1 VFKKVN
7 FSSPIGIALM
17 AAGVILAL
25 SPDARRAIRKLMV
38 KGTAGVMD
46 IAEQV
51 GGVTAGL
58 AKQPTATWKSNT
70 QLEQPMEQPVTQ
82 TAVLQPAHHEVVP
95 STNHVTDNGTDHATE
110 NAGDTDGLKE

>member
-25 SPDARRAIRKLMV
+25 SPDARRAIRRFMV

-58 AKQPTATWKSNT
+58 VKQPTAAWKSNAG
-70 QLEQPMEQPVTQ
+70 LEQRMEHPVP
-82 TAVLQPAHHEVVP
+82 PAHPAVPPADNEVV
-95 STNHVTDNGTDHATE
+95 TTANLVEDHVTDHATE
-110 NAGDTDGLKE
+110 NAGDTD